1 MREDHRLPKPSSV
14 GMDSKVV
21 VFAACAL
28 FGAALMGFIFFTSHV
43 TNAPMFSMGAGKD
56 EL

>member
-1 MREDHRLPKPSSV
+1 
-14 GMDSKVV
+14 MDSKVV